1 MNLLDSLSSSSS
13 SCFSEKM
20 PIFLRIRPIGG
31 DEENSVFKVVNP
43 TTLTVSV
50 PGSEN
55 KNYLH
60 SFSHI
65 FDGQADQ
72 EDVYQRCCEPLV
84 QDLVNGQDALLFCYG
99 TTASGKTFTMKGS
112 NDNPGII
119 PRALDRMFK
128 EPGIRFANAPYA
140 KPSNFCD
147 VTFYPNVYDN
157 SDSDHETSHLVYIS
171 FFEIYNDQVYDLL
184 APPSDSIQPSFRYG
198 MKIGSDQSG
207 RYFVKN
213 LERNIVADWQQAMD
227 TYNYGLANLK
237 KNIQQTSLNST
248 SSRSHSFLTVSLVKF
263 SRYGNQV
270 TDARVSNLTFADL
283 AGTERAKKT
292 NLANDRLRE
301 GCCINN
307 SLFALGHCLNQTRQK
322 QANPNGK
329 YFIPFNNSTLTKLFK
344 SYLMDGGSK
353 VWMIANINPDR
364 NLLAETINAL
374 AFSKNA
380 SDITV
385 TCNRQVPR
393 IGKPIVFEDLSAN
406 GSNQDMPTE
415 DRAIEAMIKERELAK
430 AKEISDQYE
439 VLLDEVNEWWEK
451 QESEKKLINDK
462 LWEDRMK
469 NAEEMYYSANNK
481 LSKKVEELQEQ
492 LTNMENQV
500 KLTQEKMEEAEKKAE
515 ELSAQRSDMLAQTHE
530 SEKENLLS
538 TIGEL
543 REEMKTKDATL
554 ESLEAELKKFQ
565 SLAEDYK
572 AESDKYSELVED
584 LKHKLSEM
592 ESEKNDLLS
601 RYQTMEQSLV
611 EKDEMISKY
620 EMIESQLREKDLL
633 LSNLRDS
640 ETSRESQALKL
651 QNELEL
657 LKENHINE
665 VKGLFEKID
674 GLECALAQK
683 ENLISDIDQ
692 VKSLLSEKET
702 IIERLLPLEKVLTEK
717 DSLIQE
723 KENMIQ
729 RLLPLEEELLKKD
742 SLIREKEFSV
752 EKLVSLE
759 KELMRKE
766 SIIQEKDTLIQEL
779 HSKDEEISRRD
790 LIIQEK
796 EKHIELIGEMHASE
810 VEKLMKDIHDRDV
823 ELSSKSS
830 LGEKVQELEEKLAEK
845 ERTIKEML
853 QEIESKEKQVEEKH
867 EQPMQ
872 DGSEKENFDSCQ
884 SSDPEDVRPAAPREI
899 KMIKSPFIRPKKNT
913 KNESPSYLATLE
925 YLKIVRSEEKTE
937 PKIKKPRATTG
948 RKNKRTKEEEPS
960 ISMKEGEDDD
970 LLNLLDASS
979 ADASS
984 KSTSKRRKLNSKST
998 LPAFEV
1004 SACED
1009 ELLINGRSLRPRK
1022 KAA

>member
-1 MNLLDSLSSSSS
+1 MNLLDSLSSSPS
-13 SCFSEKM
+13 FSEKM

-31 DEENSVFKVVNP
+31 GDERAVFKVVNP

-60 SFSHI
+60 TFSHI
-65 FDGQADQ
+65 FDSQAEQ

-112 NDNPGII
+112 NDNPGLI
-119 PRALDRMFK
+119 PRALDRIFK

-147 VTFYPNVYDN
+147 VTFYPDVCNN

-184 APPSDSIQPSFRYG
+184 TPPSDSIQPSFRYG

-213 LERNIVADWQQAMD
+213 LERIIVADWQQAMT
-227 TYNYGLANLK
+227 TYQYGLTNLK

-329 YFIPFNNSTLTKLFK
+329 FFIPFNNSALTKLFK

-353 VWMIANINPDR
+353 VWMIANINPDP

-393 IGKPIVFEDLSAN
+393 IGKPIVFDELSAN
-406 GSNQDMPTE
+406 GSNGDMPTE
-415 DRAIEAMIKERELAK
+415 DRVIEALIKEREHAK
-430 AKEISDQYE
+430 AKEISEQYE
-439 VLLDEVNEWWEK
+439 LLLDEVNEWWEK
-451 QESEKKLINDK
+451 QEREKKLINDK

-469 NAEEMYYSANNK
+469 NAEEMYYSANSK

-492 LTNMENQV
+492 LADMENKV
-500 KLTQEKMEEAEKKAE
+500 KLAQERMEEADKKAQ
-515 ELSAQRSDMLAQTHE
+515 ELEVNQLDLLAQTHE
-530 SEKENLLS
+530 KDKEELRQ
-538 TIGEL
+538 TIEEL
-543 REEMKTKDATL
+543 REKLKAKGCGF
-554 ESLEAELKKFQ
+554 ESLEAEVKKFQ
-565 SLAEDYK
+565 SLAQDYK
-572 AESDKYSELVED
+572 AESEKYLELVEE
-584 LKHKLSEM
+584 LKQKLSEM
-592 ESEKNDLLS
+592 ESEKNELLS
-601 RYQTMEQSLV
+601 RYQAMEQTLI
-611 EKDEMISKY
+611 EKEEMVHKY
-620 EMIESQLREKDLL
+620 EMIESQLKEKDLL
-633 LSNLRDS
+633 LTNLRDS

-657 LKENHINE
+657 LRENHINE

-674 GLECALAQK
+674 VLESALAEK
-683 ENLISDIDQ
+683 ENLINDIDH

-702 IIERLLPLEKVLTEK
+702 LIQRLLPLEKEIIEK
-717 DSLIQE
+717 NSLIHE
-723 KENMIQ
+723 KENIIQ

-742 SLIREKEFSV
+742 SLIKEKESSV
-752 EKLVSLE
+752 EKLLSVEEELKK
-759 KELMRKE
+759 KET
-766 SIIQEKDTLIQEL
+766 IIQEKDILIQEL
-779 HSKDEEISRRD
+779 RSKDEEIHKKD
-790 LIIQEK
+790 LIIHEK

-810 VEKLMKDIHDRDV
+810 VEKLMKDIHERDV

-830 LGEKVQELEEKLAEK
+830 LAEKVQELEAKLADKEK
-845 ERTIKEML
+845 AIKEML
-853 QEIESKEKQVEEKH
+853 QEIESRDRLAEEKH
-867 EQPMQ
+867 DQHLQ

-884 SSDPEDVRPAAPREI
+884 SSDPEDVKPSAPREI
-899 KMIKSPFIRPKKNT
+899 KMAKSPFIRPKKNT
-913 KNESPSYLATLE
+913 KNESPSYLATME
-925 YLKIVRSEEKTE
+925 YLKIVRNEEKIE
-937 PKIKKPRATTG
+937 PKTKKPRATTG
-948 RKNKRTKEEEPS
+948 RKNKRVKEEEPS
-960 ISMKEGEDDD
+960 ISMKDSEDDD